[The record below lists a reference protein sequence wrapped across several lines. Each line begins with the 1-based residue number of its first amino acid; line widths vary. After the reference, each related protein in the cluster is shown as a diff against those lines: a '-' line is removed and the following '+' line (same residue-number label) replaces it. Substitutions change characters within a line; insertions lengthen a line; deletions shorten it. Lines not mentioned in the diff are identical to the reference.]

1 MVYKKEGLDV
11 ENGMYKV
18 TGIISASKVF
28 KRSANKKGEKT
39 NIVPHPIGYR
49 LENVNTGKHMLV
61 EKSEGV
67 GIIGNHHAVNAY
79 IVGKDNSE
87 YDKETGELIRENFNL
102 YLQPFPAV
110 EEAFTK
116 DDRIVNVFKYDEVGN
131 IQLDPLEIVINK
143 DDCSERLWNIVMK
156 EYESKKG
163 KKSHS
168 KAQKKNKYKEDLH
181 TIKELK
187 LAYERLKKENSFNI

>member
-1 MVYKKEGLDV
+1 MADKKEGLDV
-11 ENGMYKV
+11 ESGMFKV

-49 LENVNTGKHMLV
+49 LENTKTGKSMLV

-67 GIIGNHHAVNAY
+67 GFVGNHGAINAY

-87 YDKETGELIRENFNL
+87 YDKETGELIKESYNL

-110 EEAFTK
+110 DEAFTK
-116 DDRIVNVFKYDEVGN
+116 DERIVNVFKYDNVGN
-131 IQLDPLEIVINK
+131 IQLNPLEVVIK
-143 DDCSERLWNIVMK
+143 EEDCSERLWNIVMK
-156 EYESKKG
+156 EYDNKRS
-163 KKSHS
+163 KKSHNT
-168 KAQKKNKYKEDLH
+168 AHNKNKSKEDLH
-181 TIKELK
+181 EISALK
-187 LAYERLKKENSFNI
+187 NAFERLKKENRILR